1 MLYVLMLVSLVA
13 HSKRVLLKER
23 HSCEGN
29 NQGKYLGTVD
39 SFSQCEAKAEAE
51 YRAGGDCL
59 NFMWSPYYSWSWGCR
74 CCKRDGV
81 YGGHSL
87 WNIYEVSSGPL
98 CATVYE
104 HWSYTGAQWDL
115 YAPACKV
122 SQWHCSTDGECKVR
136 HKECLS
142 KYGESYD
149 LRKYYKDWDDR
160 ISSFKVYEGCEISMY
175 CGGWTWFEYNSFNNY
190 MDTWQG
196 PYSSTLINSWN
207 DCVSFMMCTCG
218 KRKRRLEEPHE
229 LPAPRLGQLPQ
240 AEEYNT
246 TDASG
251 STMAEWEAKGVD
263 RNGEEKEVDE
273 NMIDLMERIAGEL
286 AQEARA
292 TGTRSEEGQP

>member
-87 WNIYEVSSGPL
+87 WSIYQVSSGPL

-104 HWSYTGAQWDL
+104 HSGFNGAKWDL
-115 YAPACKV
+115 YTPLPRRPCHGCE
-122 SQWHCSTDGECKVR
+122 WIYLMLWDLTDTQNWNDK
-136 HKECLS
+136 
-142 KYGESYD
+142 
-149 LRKYYKDWDDR
+149 
-160 ISSFKVYEGCEISMY
+160 ISSFKVYEGCGLGLYE
-175 CGGWTWFEYNSFNNY
+175 GGWAWFEYNSFNWH
-190 MDTWQG
+190 MGSFEG
-196 PYSSTLINSWN
+196 PYQKTYIGDNFN
-207 DCVSFMMCTCG
+207 DKVSGIFCACER
-218 KRKRRLEEPHE
+218 KKRRGLEEPHE
-229 LPAPRLGQLPQ
+229 LPAPTLGQLPQ